1 MNFSDLFNESL
12 IFIDFK
18 CSSKEKLFEELADR
32 LHEKGYVKQSFKD
45 AIIKREKE
53 YPTGLETESI
63 KLAIPHTDAVHVKK
77 PFIFVI
83 KLEQPLPFIHMGTS
97 DQEIEVDNIFMLGI
111 KEPSKQVNLLSL
123 IMEKLQDEEFIS
135 QFKSID
141 NTEKMEAFLNKTF
154 RGE

>member
-77 PFIFVI
+77 PFIFVV
-83 KLEQPLPFIHMGTS
+83 KLEQPLLFIHMGTS